1 MSGVP
6 ELGGELMRR
15 RLMMAMGMEEDEMS
29 WEIIGEQV
37 SDGNGSTLGL
47 AVEVDMSKYKKIY
60 IVAKAIGGT
69 IHRILLGKV
78 LAWYDGQV
86 ILTNGTIQNN
96 NSDTSS
102 AISNDA
108 IMQVEINNILGNLY
122 GYGGVQSGY
131 PSASKPMI
139 PLTHPRT
146 NFFES
151 SFKYVRLD
159 ANNAVLPEGS
169 SLTRFGLK

>member
-1 MSGVP
+1 MCA

-15 RLMMAMGMEEDEMS
+15 RLMMAMETEEEGMS

-37 SDGNGSTLGL
+37 SDGNGSTVGL

-60 IVAKAIGGT
+60 IAAKAIGGT
-69 IHRILLGKV
+69 IHRIVLGNA
-78 LAWYDGQV
+78 LAWYEGQV
-86 ILTNGTIQNN
+86 ILTNGTGQNSN
-96 NSDTSS
+96 IDVGS
-102 AISNDA
+102 AIANDA

-131 PSASKPMI
+131 TSAFKPMI
-139 PLTHPRT
+139 PITHPRGE
-146 NFFES
+146 FLES
-151 SFKYVRLD
+151 SFKYIRLD

-169 SLTRFGLK
+169 SLTVYGLK

>member
-1 MSGVP
+1 M
-6 ELGGELMRR
+6 ERR
-15 RLMMAMGMEEDEMS
+15 RMMMAKAQEVEEMS

-37 SDGNGSTLGL
+37 SDGNGSNVGL

-69 IHRILLGKV
+69 IHRIVLGNA
-78 LAWYDGQV
+78 LAWYNGTV
-86 ILTNGTIQNN
+86 ILTNGKTS
-96 NSDTSS
+96 SDISDVSS
-102 AISNDA
+102 AIVSDA

-131 PSASKPMI
+131 SGASKQMI
-139 PLTHPRT
+139 PFTHPRT

-159 ANNAVLPEGS
+159 ANNSVLPEGS
-169 SLTRFGLK
+169 SLTLFGLK

>member
-1 MSGVP
+1 
-6 ELGGELMRR
+6 
-15 RLMMAMGMEEDEMS
+15 MG
-29 WEIIGEQV
+29 WEIIGKQV
-37 SDGNGSTLGL
+37 SDGNGSTVGL

-69 IHRILLGKV
+69 IHRIVLGNV
-78 LAWYDGQV
+78 LVWYDGIV
-86 ILTNGTIQNN
+86 VLTNGKKSNDIL
-96 NSDTSS
+96 DVGS
-102 AISNDA
+102 AIENDV

-131 PSASKPMI
+131 SNTSKPMI
-139 PLTHPRT
+139 PFTHPRA

-159 ANNAVLPEGS
+159 ANNALLPEGS
-169 SLTRFGLK
+169 SIALFGLK

>member
-1 MSGVP
+1 MN
-6 ELGGELMRR
+6 RR
-15 RLMMAMGMEEDEMS
+15 RIMLQGQEVEEMG
-29 WEIIGEQV
+29 WEIIGKQV
-37 SDGNGSTLGL
+37 SDGNGSTVGL

-69 IHRILLGKV
+69 IHRIVLGNV
-78 LAWYDGQV
+78 LVWYDGIV
-86 ILTNGTIQNN
+86 VLTNGKKSNDIL
-96 NSDTSS
+96 DVGS
-102 AISNDA
+102 AIENDV

-131 PSASKPMI
+131 SNTSKPMI
-139 PLTHPRT
+139 PFTHPRA

-159 ANNAVLPEGS
+159 ANNALLPEGS
-169 SLTRFGLK
+169 SIALFGLK

>member
-1 MSGVP
+1 MCT
-6 ELGGELMRR
+6 ELGGDGMRR
-15 RLMMAMGMEEDEMS
+15 RLLSELGQEEEEMS

-37 SDGNGSTLGL
+37 SDGNGSAVGL
-47 AVEVDMSKYKKIY
+47 AVEVDISKYKKIY

-69 IHRILLGKV
+69 IHRIVLGNV
-78 LAWYDGQV
+78 LAWYEGTV
-86 ILTNGTIQNN
+86 ILTNGKLQNEII
-96 NSDTSS
+96 DVSS
-102 AISNDA
+102 AIANDA

-122 GYGGVQSGY
+122 GYGGFQSGY
-131 PSASKPMI
+131 SSVSKPMI
-139 PLTHPRT
+139 PFTHPRT

-169 SLTRFGLK
+169 SLTLFGLK

>member
-1 MSGVP
+1 MLS
-6 ELGGELMRR
+6 ELGGDGMRR
-15 RLMMAMGMEEDEMS
+15 RVLSELGQEEEEMS

-37 SDGNGSTLGL
+37 SDGNGSSVGL

-69 IHRILLGKV
+69 IHRILLGDV
-78 LAWYDGQV
+78 LAWYNGTV
-86 ILTNGTIQNN
+86 ILTNGTTQNSN
-96 NSDTSS
+96 ADVATAITS
-102 AISNDA
+102 DA

-131 PSASKPMI
+131 PSALKPMI
-139 PLTHPRT
+139 PFTHPRT
-146 NFFES
+146 NFFET
-151 SFKYVRLD
+151 SFKYIRLD

-169 SLTRFGLK
+169 SLTLFGLK

>member
-1 MSGVP
+1 MN
-6 ELGGELMRR
+6 RR
-15 RLMMAMGMEEDEMS
+15 RIMLMNGQEEEEMS
-29 WEIIGEQV
+29 WEIIGEKV
-37 SDGNGSTLGL
+37 SDGNGSTVGL
-47 AVEVDMSKYKKIY
+47 VVEVDMSKYKKIY

-69 IHRILLGKV
+69 IHRIVLGNV
-78 LAWYDGQV
+78 LAWYEGAV
-86 ILTNGTIQNN
+86 ILTNGKSQNDI
-96 NSDTSS
+96 SDVGS
-102 AISNDA
+102 AIINDV

-131 PSASKPMI
+131 PGASKPMV
-139 PLTHPRT
+139 PFTHQRR

-169 SLTRFGLK
+169 SIALFGLK

>member
-1 MSGVP
+1 MFVCT

-15 RLMMAMGMEEDEMS
+15 RLLSELGMEEEEMS
-29 WEIIGEQV
+29 WEIIGEKV
-37 SDGNGSTLGL
+37 SDGNGSTVGL

-69 IHRILLGKV
+69 IHRIILGNV
-78 LAWYDGQV
+78 LAWHEGTV
-86 ILTNGTIQNN
+86 ILTNGK
-96 NSDTSS
+96 TSNEISYVGS
-102 AISNDA
+102 AIESDA

-131 PSASKPMI
+131 LSASKPMI
-139 PLTHPRT
+139 PFTHPRA

-169 SLTRFGLK
+169 SLTLFGLK

>member
-1 MSGVP
+1 MCT
-6 ELGGELMRR
+6 ELGGDGMIRR
-15 RLMMAMGMEEDEMS
+15 RLLSKLGTEEDEMS

-37 SDGNGSTLGL
+37 SDGNGLTVGL

-69 IHRILLGKV
+69 IHRIVLGNV
-78 LAWYDGQV
+78 LAWYEGTV
-86 ILTNGTIQNN
+86 ILTNGKTSNDI
-96 NSDTSS
+96 SDVGS
-102 AISNDA
+102 AIANDA

-131 PSASKPMI
+131 PNASKSMI
-139 PLTHPRT
+139 PFVHPRT

-169 SLTRFGLK
+169 SLTLFGLK

>member
-1 MSGVP
+1 
-6 ELGGELMRR
+6 
-15 RLMMAMGMEEDEMS
+15 MG
-29 WEIIGEQV
+29 WEIIGKQV
-37 SDGNGSTLGL
+37 SDGNGSTVGL

-69 IHRILLGKV
+69 IHRIVLGNV
-78 LAWYDGQV
+78 LVWYDGIV
-86 ILTNGTIQNN
+86 VLTNGKKSNDIL
-96 NSDTSS
+96 DVGS
-102 AISNDA
+102 AIENDV

-131 PSASKPMI
+131 SNTSKPMI
-139 PLTHPRT
+139 PFTNPRA

-169 SLTRFGLK
+169 SLTLFGLK